1 MSRTLTIDVGA
12 GTVDVLYT
20 DTESGLHYKTV
31 VKSPVGTIA
40 DRVGTADGKLL
51 ILGTEMGGGAVTQA
65 VKQRAA
71 REEVVISTSAAAT
84 LSHDMER
91 VSSLGLDVVS
101 DRRAREL
108 EADGGFSVVT
118 FCDLEIDRLER
129 IVESFGVPFA
139 FDVVGV
145 CAQDHGVA
153 PKGVSHL
160 DYRHNHYTPILDAR
174 PHPDALLYRGDEVPE
189 DMSRLRSIAAA
200 AREISAGEVYV
211 MDSGMAAILGAS
223 MDPRVRRSDKSLVL
237 DVATS
242 HTVAAAL
249 QRDELCGFV
258 EYHTRD
264 IRPERID
271 WLLRELADGRL
282 EHEQV
287 LAQGGHGAY
296 TRRPLGFD
304 SVEVILAT
312 GPKRALVRGSKLD
325 IELGAPLG
333 DNMMTGTVGLLEAIR
348 RYEGWAEIPWA

>member
-1 MSRTLTIDVGA
+1 MSKILTIDVGA
-12 GTVDVLYT
+12 GTMDVLYT
-20 DTESGLHYKTV
+20 DTESGLHYKAV
-31 VKSPVGTIA
+31 VRSPVSTLA
-40 DRVGTADGKLL
+40 DRVRSADGKLL

-65 VKQRAA
+65 VKQLAA
-71 REEVVISTSAAAT
+71 REQVVISTSAAAT
-84 LSHDMER
+84 ISHDTEKVR
-91 VSSLGLDVVS
+91 SLGLDIVS

-108 EADGGFSVVT
+108 ETDGGLSVVA
-118 FCDLEIDRLER
+118 FCDLEIDRLRR
-129 IVESFGVPFA
+129 IVETFGVPFA
-139 FDVVGV
+139 FDVVGA

-160 DYRHNHYTPILDAR
+160 DYRHNHYKPMLDEKPY
-174 PHPDALLYRGDEVPE
+174 PHALLHRGDEVPE

-200 AREISAGEVYV
+200 ARELCAGEVYV

-223 MDPRVRRSDKSLVL
+223 MDPRVRRCRKSLVL

-249 QRDELCGFV
+249 QDGELCGFV

-264 IRPERID
+264 VRPERID
-271 WLLRELADGRL
+271 ALLQELADGRL
-282 EHEQV
+282 RHQRV
-287 LAQGGHGAY
+287 LAEGGHGAY

-312 GPKRALVRGSKLD
+312 GPKRGILAGSKLE
-325 IELGAPLG
+325 IELGAPFG

-348 RYEGWAEIPWA
+348 RREGWAEISYA